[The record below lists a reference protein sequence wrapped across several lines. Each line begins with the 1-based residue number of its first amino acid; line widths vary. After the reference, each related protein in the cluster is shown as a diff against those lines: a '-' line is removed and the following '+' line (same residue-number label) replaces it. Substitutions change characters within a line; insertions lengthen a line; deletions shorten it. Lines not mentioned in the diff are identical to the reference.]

1 MKVRQTPNF
10 NLNSEPLTT
19 MACFIRH
26 KPTIPS
32 VRVLTILFLHLHA
45 TSTQFVN
52 DNFDERYLD
61 PNQYIGKTN
70 SFVQDRLRA
79 DLSRDRGQARFSTG
93 RPDLASAAQTF
104 DVGADVSR
112 DYDEVPSRPRGG
124 VRRPIPSRTA
134 DVDYQDVNSR
144 SFPDRTGFSRAFSPQ
159 SAVFNNQLNPRIS
172 PREVEIERI
181 LAQIDEA
188 ATEQCAAN
196 VHAQWDF
203 ETNVNEATQLRAVS
217 VCFIYL
223 PEVSLRKLLEKL
235 ILSFF
240 NLGCM

>member
-1 MKVRQTPNF
+1 
-10 NLNSEPLTT
+10 
-19 MACFIRH
+19 MACLTRQ
-26 KPTIPS
+26 KPVIPS
-32 VRVLTILFLHLHA
+32 VRTLTGLTVLLFHLHS

-93 RPDLASAAQTF
+93 RPDISSVGQTF

-112 DYDEVPSRPRGG
+112 DYDEVPTRSRGG
-124 VRRPIPSRTA
+124 VRRPIPARTA

-144 SFPDRTGFSRAFSPQ
+144 SLPDRTGFSRSFSPQ

-172 PREVEIERI
+172 PRELEIERV
-181 LAQIDEA
+181 LAQIDDA

-203 ETNVNEATQLRAVS
+203 ETNVNEVTQLKAVS
-217 VCFIYL
+217 F
-223 PEVSLRKLLEKL
+223 LLIQFK
-235 ILSFF
+235 
-240 NLGCM
+240 